1 MHRFVLVITKFKRA
15 MLTYGLKQLLGRYKA
30 SSRNYQ
36 RPPWI
41 YTVLL
46 EASVDFFPKPVRGTH
61 VLVWTPQKLT
71 AEQEA
76 QFEKWSSDKNF
87 VPDPQKDDKSTFD
100 RIRDMF
106 S

>member
-1 MHRFVLVITKFKRA
+1 MHRCVLVITKFKHA

-46 EASVDFFPKPVRGTH
+46 EASVDFFPKPVSGMH
-61 VLVWTPQKLT
+61 IIP
-71 AEQEA
+71 
-76 QFEKWSSDKNF
+76 DKHHG
-87 VPDPQKDDKSTFD
+87 
-100 RIRDMF
+100 R
-106 S
+106 